1 VRPDGQ
7 VGGGHVEHLG
17 IDRTPAGLVV
27 EAWQLEGIQEVLA
40 DVDRHRPDQ
49 VSDLPLAICCW

>member
-7 VGGGHVEHLG
+7 VSSGGHVEHLG

-27 EAWQLEGIQEVLA
+27 EA
-40 DVDRHRPDQ
+40 
-49 VSDLPLAICCW
+49 